1 MVCENCGASLN
12 PEDKFCLNC
21 GMPVNR
27 VNKKESIADTQ
38 IIKKIENG
46 SDSLVNDNT
55 YRLNTEKAQN
65 DVYSNIGKN
74 VYSNSLA
81 NNPTKDSLNNLYYH
95 SKNGNEI
102 RKTPSQISPYKNNV
116 ERRSHNNSAYNP
128 KSSVAKK
135 SLSLSK
141 PKIAA
146 IVISVV
152 VVIAGIIV
160 AAIAGYNYSVTK
172 EMNAALNSNNGA
184 RVNAVYQEAL
194 SSNSK
199 IKKYDA
205 LIADKLTEIKDDFN
219 SHNFDEDGE
228 AQGGQ
233 AVYNYLENQWGTLI
247 YSDDNE
253 TMSPSVSASNR
264 VLWDKITDLYNSKV
278 FYCQAVYE
286 YLSQQNYSAAI
297 EQFSNVSEE
306 DSQFE
311 DAKTMLADCVDSYI
325 SSTLS
330 SVDESI
336 LSGDISSGLETLN
349 SAKSYLDECG
359 VNSDEIQQKI
369 DETLVTYAQSY
380 VKKADA
386 SFKEHDING
395 AVGNIEVAME
405 LQPNNGDYRNTY
417 DTYIQYLPYALYLDE
432 NVLYEDES
440 GDVYGSAEFDIT
452 MESNDNKTMPHC
464 IRWYDNKDTNENSWN
479 VYYNLEGKYDT
490 VTGTLF
496 LEDYYKDYKSPGYFE
511 VYGDGKLLYTSPEVQ
526 AGVLPQKID
535 FDVSGIQKFKI
546 SFHGCEGTN
555 YGLSNLVAQKD
566 FPE

>member
-1 MVCENCGASLN
+1 MICEKCGANLS

-21 GMPVNR
+21 GSPVSR
-27 VNKKESIADTQ
+27 ISNKASIADTQ
-38 IIKKIENG
+38 IINKIEQ
-46 SDSLVNDNT
+46 DSEVLLNDNT
-55 YRLNTEKAQN
+55 YRLNTVNTQN
-65 DVYSNIGKN
+65 DVNSNVGKN
-74 VYSNSLA
+74 VYSNSLR
-81 NNPTKDSLNNLYYH
+81 NSLKEDLSNTYYH
-95 SKNGNEI
+95 D
-102 RKTPSQISPYKNNV
+102 
-116 ERRSHNNSAYNP
+116 
-128 KSSVAKK
+128 KSSGNITHNTTSQSSNYKSRSASRSTINGINNTKTSVSEK

-152 VVIAGIIV
+152 IVIVGIIV
-160 AAIAGYNYSVTK
+160 ASIAGYNYSVTK

-219 SHNFDEDGE
+219 SHNFDEEGE

-247 YSDDNE
+247 YSDDSQ
-253 TMSPSVSASNR
+253 TMSPSISASNR
-264 VLWDKITDLYNSKV
+264 VVWDEITDLYSSKV

-286 YLSQQNYSAAI
+286 YISQQNYSAAI
-297 EQFSNVSEE
+297 EQFSNVSED

-311 DAKTMLADCVDSYI
+311 DAKTMLAKCVDSYI

-330 SVDESI
+330 SVDESM
-336 LSGDISSGLETLN
+336 LSGDISTGLETLN
-349 SAKSYLDECG
+349 SAKAYLDECG

-369 DETLVTYAQSY
+369 DKTLVTYAQSY
-380 VKKADA
+380 VKKAEA
-386 SFKEHDING
+386 SFNDHDIDG
-395 AVGNIEVAME
+395 AIGNIEVAMQ

-417 DTYIQYLPYALYLDE
+417 DTYVQYLPFALYLEE
-432 NVLYEDES
+432 NVFYEDES

-452 MESNDNKTMPHC
+452 MDSNDNNTMPHC

-479 VYYNLEGKYDT
+479 VYYNLEGKYDS

-526 AGVLPQKID
+526 AGVLPQEID
-535 FDVSGIQKFKI
+535 FDVSGIQKLKI

-566 FPE
+566 FPD

>member
-1 MVCENCGASLN
+1 MICEKCGANLN

-21 GMPVNR
+21 GSPVSR
-27 VNKKESIADTQ
+27 ISNKASIADTQ
-38 IIKKIENG
+38 IINKIEQ
-46 SDSLVNDNT
+46 DSEVLLNDNT
-55 YRLNTEKAQN
+55 YRLNTVNTQN
-65 DVYSNIGKN
+65 DVNSNVGKN
-74 VYSNSLA
+74 VYSNSLR
-81 NNPTKDSLNNLYYH
+81 NSLKEDLSNTYYH
-95 SKNGNEI
+95 D
-102 RKTPSQISPYKNNV
+102 
-116 ERRSHNNSAYNP
+116 
-128 KSSVAKK
+128 KSSGNITHNTTSQSSNYKSRSASRSTINGINNTKTSVSEK

-152 VVIAGIIV
+152 IVIVGIIL
-160 AAIAGYNYSVTK
+160 ASIAGYNYSVTK

-219 SHNFDEDGE
+219 SHNFDKEGE
-228 AQGGQ
+228 TQGGQ

-247 YSDDNE
+247 YSDDSQ
-253 TMSPSVSASNR
+253 TMSPSISASNR
-264 VLWDKITDLYNSKV
+264 VVWDEITDLYSSKV

-286 YLSQQNYSAAI
+286 YISQQNYSAAI
-297 EQFSNVSEE
+297 EQFSNVSED

-311 DAKTMLADCVDSYI
+311 DAKTMLAECVDSYI

-330 SVDESI
+330 SVDESM
-336 LSGDISSGLETLN
+336 LSGDISTGLETLN
-349 SAKSYLDECG
+349 SAKAYLDECG

-380 VKKADA
+380 VKKAEA
-386 SFKEHDING
+386 SFNDHDIDG
-395 AVGNIEVAME
+395 AIGNIEVAMQ

-417 DTYIQYLPYALYLDE
+417 DTYVQYLPFALYLEE
-432 NVLYEDES
+432 NVFYEDES

-452 MESNDNKTMPHC
+452 MDSNDNNTMPHC

-479 VYYNLEGKYDT
+479 VYYNLEGKYDS

-526 AGVLPQKID
+526 AGVLPQEID
-535 FDVSGIQKFKI
+535 FDVSGIQKLKI

-566 FPE
+566 FPD